1 MNPGRSLAYA
11 TVERQIR
18 RHHFAVLATSDTTGS
33 PASAGV
39 TYGMAQWGPVM
50 YVMTR
55 RHLQKARNI
64 AANSDVSLAIPV
76 PRRVL
81 WSLPPATIQL
91 RGQAQIVDW
100 THPEGRG
107 AFAGFWL
114 GRQII
119 NSYRE
124 MYRRGESRIC
134 FLRIELDPV
143 IRTYMVGT
151 SIWQARTRMESGGAT
166 VIRPGANDSS

>member
-1 MNPGRSLAYA
+1 MSVQRLLDHAA
-11 TVERQIR
+11 VARKLR
-18 RHHFAVLATSDTTGS
+18 RLHFAVLSTSDTRGN

-39 TYGMAQWGPVM
+39 TYGLTSSASVM

-64 AANSDVSLAIPV
+64 AANPAVSLVVPV

-81 WSLPPATIQL
+81 PAPPATIQL

-100 THPEGRG
+100 TYAEGRDT
-107 AFAGFWL
+107 FARFWL
-114 GRQII
+114 GRHIVR
-119 NSYRE
+119 SYRKLHE
-124 MYRRGESRIC
+124 RGDNRIC

-143 IRTYMVGT
+143 IRTYLVAAP
-151 SIWQARTRMESGGAT
+151 IWRVRTHMEAGSAT
-166 VIRPGANDSS
+166 VVRPDTSAG

>member
-1 MNPGRSLAYA
+1 MRRLHF
-11 TVERQIR
+11 TV
-18 RHHFAVLATSDTTGS
+18 LSTSDTAGS

-39 TYGMAQWGPVM
+39 TYGLAPSGTVM

-64 AANSDVSLAIPV
+64 AGNSDVSLVIPV

-81 WSLPPATIQL
+81 WPLPPATIQL
-91 RGQAQIVDW
+91 RGRAQIVDW
-100 THPEGRG
+100 TDAEARG
-107 AFAGFWL
+107 TFSGFWL
-114 GRQII
+114 GRQIV

-124 MYRRGESRIC
+124 MHERGESRIC

-151 SIWQARTRMESGGAT
+151 SIWQARNRMETAGAT
-166 VIRPGANDSS
+166 VVRPGAKGSRFGDPQ